1 MSKPKFERT
10 KPHMNVG
17 TIGHVDHGKTTL
29 TAALTKVLEK
39 QGKAK
44 AKSYQDIAKGG
55 TVRDDSK
62 IVTIAVSHVEY
73 ESDKRHYA
81 HIDCPG
87 HGRVDWRAARG
98 HHVGAHVRP
107 ASCSELVRDS
117 ERRGQWPAHNPATG
131 GEDGDCAFS
140 SEGGSGPSCACCGG
154 RGRRSLSRLFLMNFF
169 LRRRCVALPVQGR
182 SGERGGHGELL

>member
-1 MSKPKFERT
+1 MARLHFLAAADLPGVVLHVRVDGPDTLAVDDGLNGDSDA
-10 KPHMNVG
+10 VG
-17 TIGHVDHGKTTL
+17 AI
-29 TAALTKVLEK
+29 AL
-39 QGKAK
+39 A
-44 AKSYQDIAKGG
+44 
-55 TVRDDSK
+55 RD
-62 IVTIAVSHVEY
+62 
-73 ESDKRHYA
+73 
-81 HIDCPG
+81 IDCPG